1 MYSKDQLEAQL
12 KTQAKNA
19 MFERDFMLAF
29 NKYLNQK
36 KDNASKTY
44 AEQTNPDEYRLRPA
58 Y

>member
-12 KTQAKNA
+12 RVSAKNA

-29 NKYLNQK
+29 NKYLNLK

-44 AEQTNPDEYRLRPA
+44 AEITDWT
-58 Y
+58 